1 MKIIENTKLIER
13 NAKIGKYTFFTSLAI
28 FGIGLYVSFS
38 QQSNN
43 DPKILIWT
51 MAALIVGYII
61 SQISISYQNR
71 FGKTPRPDQL
81 ITAALKGMGEKYTLF
96 HYSGPVSHMLI
107 GPTGVWAIIPF
118 NQPGMI
124 IYTNGKWKHKGG
136 SFLQKFFGGDN
147 LGRPDL
153 EADSAI
159 RDLTK
164 SLSNFY
170 QEDLLPPVQAILL
183 FTNPKTE
190 LETQESPFPAATS
203 KKVKDTIRKTDKA
216 VILTDEKVKELS
228 KRYVDAFEQKK

>member
-13 NAKIGKYTFFTSLAI
+13 NAKIGKYTFFASLAI

-96 HYSGPVSHMLI
+96 HYSSPISHMLI

-118 NQPGMI
+118 SQPGTI
-124 IYTNGKWKHKGG
+124 LYTNGKWKHKGG
-136 SFLQKFFGGDN
+136 SILQKFFGGDN
-147 LGRPDL
+147 LGRPDI

-164 SLSNFY
+164 SISAVY
-170 QEDLLPPVQAILL
+170 QDDPMPPIRALLL
-183 FTNPKTE
+183 FTNPKAE
-190 LETQESPFPAATS
+190 LETEESPILTATS
-203 KKVKDTIRKTDKA
+203 KKIKDTIRKSDKA
-216 VILTDEKVKELS
+216 VLLNDEKVKEIS
-228 KRYVDAFEQKK
+228 KIYIEAFEQKK